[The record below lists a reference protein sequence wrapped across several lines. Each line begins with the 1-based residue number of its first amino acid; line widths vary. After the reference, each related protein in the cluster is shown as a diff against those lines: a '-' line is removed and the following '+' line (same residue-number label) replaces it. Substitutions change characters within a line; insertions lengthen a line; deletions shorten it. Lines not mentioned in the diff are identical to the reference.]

1 MEYRKITAII
11 ENQRLEAVERR
22 LEEGGVKGV
31 SVTKVKGYGDYR
43 NFYTRDWMTSHSR
56 IEIFTDAARA
66 DGIAR
71 AIVDAA
77 HTGQPGDG
85 IVAVLPV
92 ERVYRIRTK
101 AEATPA
107 DFQGGERG

>member
-22 LEEGGVKGV
+22 LEEVGVGGVTV
-31 SVTKVKGYGDYR
+31 SKVKGYGDYR

-56 IEIFTDAARA
+56 IEIFTDAGRA
-66 DGIAR
+66 DEIAR
-71 AIVDAA
+71 AIMDAA
-77 HTGQPGDG
+77 HTGLSGDG
-85 IVAVLPV
+85 IVVVLPV

-101 AEATPA
+101 AEATPD
-107 DFQGGERG
+107 DF